1 MSLKKENKYVSTGK
15 QSFQISERNS
25 VSDHS
30 TEQHRKGDSMFSLVS
45 HWQGV
50 PVDAEIESEGSSGL
64 GGFLNMS
71 DLESQTKKEDTGGKN
86 VNKVKVQEQVNSG

>member
-1 MSLKKENKYVSTGK
+1 
-15 QSFQISERNS
+15 
-25 VSDHS
+25 
-30 TEQHRKGDSMFSLVS
+30 MFSLVS

-50 PVDAEIESEGSSGL
+50 PVDVVIESEGSSGL

-71 DLESQTKKEDTGGKN
+71 DLESQTKKEENTGGKI